1 MKYDL
6 KKKNGGYSTNR
17 SRLRSMETVMGR
29 IGSEIKMKR
38 KMVESQ
44 LQVLPLGRLLV
55 LAPVR
60 ENKRGNSEADCNGS
74 LFHIMQHPFLL
85 VDSLLPNI
93 IDSDDF
99 SLELNLLLQLHWP
112 VWIDATECNAFLQ
125 FTFHHTF

>member
-1 MKYDL
+1 
-6 KKKNGGYSTNR
+6 
-17 SRLRSMETVMGR
+17 MGR

-55 LAPVR
+55 LAPAR
-60 ENKRGNSEADCNGS
+60 ENKRENSEPDCNG
-74 LFHIMQHPFLL
+74 
-85 VDSLLPNI
+85 DSLLPNI

-99 SLELNLLLQLHWP
+99 SLEFSLLLQLHWP
-112 VWIDATECNAFLQ
+112 VWIDATECNAFIQ